1 LQNEWIRFCNP
12 IKTKE
17 YLALGLPV
25 VSTYYPAA
33 DSLSDVL
40 GLAHSRKE
48 FVQLVRA
55 AVDGV
60 STGTPESRRRAVEG
74 DSWASRAAVLRS
86 LFESRPSRL

>member
-33 DSLSDVL
+33 ESHREVL
-40 GLAHSRKE
+40 GLAHTQEE
-48 FVQLVRA
+48 FVRLVRA
-55 AVDGV
+55 AVDGK
-60 STGTPESRRRAVEG
+60 STGTAESRRQSVEG
-74 DSWASRAAVLRS
+74 DSWASRAAVLRD
-86 LFESRPSRL
+86 LFETGPRR